1 MVFAFRSGF
10 GVMNFAA
17 KQEATDRSSV
27 QGLLSRL
34 RPYLYAVILMSS
46 PGLVSGLGAECVSA
60 GADFE
65 SEQISNFVQ
74 VLRDPGGRKSADEI
88 AGEFAAGSSDIVLGG
103 SVANFRGDD
112 HAAYWLRFCIHTDS
126 PPVREARDDLLLE
139 YPDHR
144 VDEISFYDAGPW
156 RSGSRGGIVQSIPR
170 EIKTGSRHAFDTRD
184 VPHPAFVFKLPLHSD
199 LRAADRAVYL
209 LRLRDGAS
217 IYGGLR
223 LYTADAFRAHLV
235 RENLLTGLYLGVIGV
250 LLLCCLWFWYRDRN
264 PGYPSC
270 IALLA
275 SLGLYGFTESGAAI
289 AIIQGDWPRW
299 NEYVTW
305 AAALS
310 GFVAFVAFAR
320 TCLDTRR
327 SLRRLDRWL
336 RSLSIASLIAGGLC
350 LLHLR
355 DGGYVFWFGLMCLV
369 AIAGLIVASVGAAL
383 SKQLIRR
390 RRRSDLSFILA
401 LLFLMAGS
409 LPHVLARS
417 GIWLD
422 PFSTRYVFQLGSI
435 ASMLLFFVGPGDRFR
450 ALRLERT
457 AYQESARLKDSF
469 LASMSHE
476 LRTPLNAMLGMS
488 DLLYAA
494 PLSHE
499 HRGYLEVIRKSGDS
513 MLRMVDSLL
522 DMLSIEAGS
531 MVLENIP
538 FDLPRLINSAS
549 LSASELCAQK
559 GLGFSVRFDEGLSR
573 GFRGDPARL
582 KQVIENVLDN
592 AVKFTDRGSVLI
604 EAGVKAGASPE
615 PDFEEVVIRIS
626 DTGIGISEDRRE
638 DIFQSFT
645 RVDESEARRTGGLG
659 VGLTMVR
666 SLVDLMGGHVSVR
679 SEAGRGTVFRLHIPL
694 RKAPELFAYERREA
708 ALRGEAVDDGAGV
721 FERRWN
727 GQRPLRILLV
737 EDNRDNRLLFH
748 AYMRSTKC
756 EVDVATNGRRA
767 VEKFKAELYDVVFMD
782 IQMPELDGISATL
795 QIRGWERHAFESG
808 VRDYRVPIYALTAHS
823 LAEEIQRSIEAGCDG
838 HITKPV
844 RKQEILQVLH
854 HL

>member
-1 MVFAFRSGF
+1 MV
-10 GVMNFAA
+10 
-17 KQEATDRSSV
+17 
-27 QGLLSRL
+27 
-34 RPYLYAVILMSS
+34 
-46 PGLVSGLGAECVSA
+46 
-60 GADFE
+60 
-65 SEQISNFVQ
+65 
-74 VLRDPGGRKSADEI
+74 
-88 AGEFAAGSSDIVLGG
+88 
-103 SVANFRGDD
+103 
-112 HAAYWLRFCIHTDS
+112 
-126 PPVREARDDLLLE
+126 
-139 YPDHR
+139 
-144 VDEISFYDAGPW
+144 
-156 RSGSRGGIVQSIPR
+156 
-170 EIKTGSRHAFDTRD
+170 
-184 VPHPAFVFKLPLHSD
+184 
-199 LRAADRAVYL
+199 
-209 LRLRDGAS
+209 
-217 IYGGLR
+217 
-223 LYTADAFRAHLV
+223 
-235 RENLLTGLYLGVIGV
+235 
-250 LLLCCLWFWYRDRN
+250 LCCAWFWYRDRN
-264 PGYPSC
+264 PSYPAC

-299 NEYVTW
+299 NEYATW

-320 TCLDTRR
+320 ECLDTRR
-327 SLRRLDRWL
+327 SLRRLDLWL
-336 RSLSIASLIAGGLC
+336 RGLSVASVVAGGLC
-350 LLHLR
+350 MLHLR
-355 DGGYVFWFGLMCLV
+355 EGGYVFWFGLMCLV
-369 AIAGLIVASVGAAL
+369 AIAGLIVASVGVAL

-390 RRRSDLSFILA
+390 RRRSDLFFILA

-417 GIWLD
+417 GFWLD
-422 PFSTRYVFQLGSI
+422 PFSTRYIFQLGSA

-531 MVLENIP
+531 LVLENIP
-538 FDLPRLINSAS
+538 FDLPRLIYSAS
-549 LSASELCAQK
+549 LSASELCEQK
-559 GLGFSVRFDEGLSR
+559 GLGFKVRFDESLSR
-573 GFRGDPARL
+573 GYRGDPARI
-582 KQVIENVLDN
+582 KQVLENVLDN
-592 AVKFTDRGSVLI
+592 AVKFTDRGSVLV
-604 EAGVKAGASPE
+604 EAGVEAGAAPRSE
-615 PDFEEVVIRIS
+615 FGGSRDSHRRYGDRHLRRSSRRHISIFHAGRRFEV
-626 DTGIGISEDRRE
+626 
-638 DIFQSFT
+638 
-645 RVDESEARRTGGLG
+645 RRTGGLG

-666 SLVDLMGGHVSVR
+666 SLVHLMGGHVTVR
-679 SEAGRGTVFRLHIPL
+679 SESGRGTAFRLHIPL
-694 RKAPELFAYERREA
+694 RKAPELFAYERRDA
-708 ALRGEAVDDGAGV
+708 ALRGEPVETGEANL
-721 FERRWN
+721 ERRWN

-767 VEKFKAELYDVVFMD
+767 VEKFKAELYDIVFMD